1 MRDKIKMQE
10 WPEKIRQRYEDYL
23 RTSFFFSNPKLRDSF
38 QKALQEED
46 SLLKGIFPEQRSEF
60 KLGIKA
66 RELAE
71 SCFPDKAAELLPA
84 LNDYPLYMHQQ
95 QAIRATHLK
104 SKNVF
109 VATGTAS
116 GKTESFLYPILFE
129 LYRQYLAG
137 TLKEPG
143 VRAMILYPMNAL
155 ANDQRERLGDI
166 CKQLEEAG
174 SKFAPTF
181 GQYTGQTPEN
191 SRDRYRNAATRK
203 EKRRVGELIFRE
215 QMRQNPPHI
224 LLTNY
229 SMLEY
234 LLIRPDDSPLFDGER
249 GKHWQFLVLDE
260 AHQYRGAKGM
270 EMGML
275 IRRLKQRLRD
285 GGREDRFQCIATSA
299 TISRKKDE
307 DNGKDVENDK
317 KAVATFAQE
326 LFDETF
332 SPSDIVFGEFQK
344 PNSDKSPQRY
354 HAFLR
359 ALEGAFLVHIDG
371 KDSVVLNRKREFENE
386 NVEPLEV
393 ALCRECGQHYYV
405 GKNRGEKLQEAIRDP
420 SQVEFGVEYYLPI
433 KSGNNLLCR
442 RCGIFSK
449 QTPRCDCKASIP
461 VKKCPSHKEH
471 LDRLRECEVC
481 GYRGIDPVQEIV
493 HGSDGTNSVIATALH
508 ELLPEDKRKVL
519 AFVDSRQEAAF
530 FAWYAEDS
538 YNKLRDRNFLF
549 QAINSDLTNATE
561 EGLSIDILR
570 SRLFRQWEKAGL
582 FRESD
587 TNDMKNQKVLT
598 SILREAVT
606 NEKRLSLSGVGLVKW
621 FVALPQDLNVPDIMR
636 APPWNFTEEESRTL
650 IGYLLDEMRS
660 YGILNWPENDKFPSW
675 SDVSNWSRL
684 QPSFA
689 KMQDGK
695 SNVRQWGGPQTSIVR
710 HFLYRLLDRSEL
722 PEDEKQSASIDLM
735 EEIWDALPKG
745 SSGQLLTRAG
755 RSGRFRLDSSWVR
768 VKLVQIGEIWEC
780 DTCATL
786 SSHNIRNICPRNR
799 CPGMLRT
806 LDEGRLKGDHY
817 RKLYKR
823 STLPPKLSA
832 EEHTAQISPE
842 EAQERQDAFKK
853 GDIHLLSSST
863 TFEVG
868 VDLGDLESVFL
879 RNVPPE
885 PFNYTQRAGR
895 AGRREGAPGLV
906 LTYCRRNPHDLY
918 HYEDPKDRILKGEI
932 KPPRLHIK
940 NEKIILR
947 HMVAVALSSF
957 FKKNKKRFNN
967 VEEFVGRWQTP
978 RGASDLHNFCKNNEA
993 LKKSLRHIVPK
1004 DMYTIIGIEDD
1015 SWIEKIT
1022 GKDSRL
1028 EQAQAEVCTDYIEM
1042 EKLWNEYIKQ
1052 RKSKDLAR
1060 IGGRQ
1065 RTIAD
1070 EKTLTFLSRKAVIP
1084 KYGFPVDVV
1093 ELDTSPTNNYS
1104 ANVVLQRDLSQAIAE
1119 YAPGGAVI
1127 ANKKEW
1133 KSYGLKKV
1141 IGKEWEGHYY
1151 RYDEARNFEKLGEYI
1166 EDRTPSDENQSSNNE
1181 ELKYLIPKFGFVTP
1195 FFEKPLEPKRRPQRL
1210 YTTRPFFGGFEKNL
1224 KPEPEVTPF
1233 GIQITKAVPGKLIIL
1248 CEGRNKAG
1256 FFICPA
1262 CGAQMVDR
1270 KNPHKSPWGSDCTG
1284 KIKSFSLGHELVT
1297 DVVRLQFPGLRKEWD
1312 AYSVAYAVLLGAA
1325 DTLEILNTDL
1335 NVTIT
1340 SAIGSNEAAVV
1351 LYDNVPG
1358 GAGLVAQLEKK
1369 EILRETLDSA
1379 RERVKGGCHCDSSCY
1394 GCLRSYRNQFAH
1406 PYLDR
1411 NVALKFLPQISRNDS
1426 NTNISARTPNEHH
1439 E

>member
-1 MRDKIKMQE
+1 MNDQIKMYK

-23 RTSFFFSNPKLRDSF
+23 KTSFFFSDSGLRDSF
-38 QKALQEED
+38 QKALREED
-46 SLLKGIFPEQRSEF
+46 SLLKDGFPEQRSEF
-60 KLGIKA
+60 ELGVKA

-71 SCFPDKAAELLPA
+71 RCFPSEAAELLPA
-84 LNDYPLYMHQQ
+84 LNNYPLYMHQE

-104 SKNVF
+104 GKNVF

-116 GKTESFLYPILFE
+116 GKTESFLYPVLFE

-137 TLKEPG
+137 TLKDPG

-166 CKQLEEAG
+166 CKQLEEANSG
-174 SKFAPTF
+174 FAPTF

-191 SRDRYRNAATRK
+191 SKDKYRNVAA
-203 EKRRVGELIFRE
+203 RREERRTGELIFRE
-215 QMRQNPPHI
+215 QMRENPPHI

-249 GKHWQFLVLDE
+249 GRHWQFLVLDE

-285 GGREDRFQCIATSA
+285 GGRQTRFQCIATSA
-299 TISRKKDE
+299 TISRKKNE
-307 DNGKDVENDK
+307 DNEEDVENDRE
-317 KAVATFAQE
+317 AVATFAHE
-326 LFDETF
+326 LFDDTF
-332 SPSDIVFGEFQK
+332 SSSDVIFGKFQK
-344 PNSDKSPQRY
+344 SDNDTPPQRY

-359 ALEGAFLVHIDG
+359 ALEGAFLVHKDG
-371 KDSVVLNRKREFENE
+371 KDSVVLNRRREFENE
-386 NVEPLEV
+386 DVEPLEI

-405 GKNRGEKLQEAIRDP
+405 GKNQDEKLQEAIRDP
-420 SQVEFGVEYYLPI
+420 SQSQFGVEYYLPTE
-433 KSGNNLLCR
+433 SGDNLLCR
-442 RCGIFSK
+442 RCGVFSRR
-449 QTPRCDCKASIP
+449 TPRCGCEASIP

-471 LDRLRECEVC
+471 IDRLKNCEVC
-481 GYRGIDPVQEIV
+481 GYRGIDPVQEII

-508 ELLPEDKRKVL
+508 ELLPKNKRKVL
-519 AFVDSRQEAAF
+519 AFADNRQEAAF

-549 QAINSDLTNATE
+549 RAINSDLANISE

-570 SRLFRQWEKAGL
+570 SRLLKQWEESEL
-582 FRESD
+582 FNESD

-598 SILREAVT
+598 TILREAVT
-606 NEKRLSLSGVGLVKW
+606 DEKRLSLSGVGLVKW
-621 FVALPQDLNVPDIMR
+621 FVAFPQRLNVPDAMR
-636 APPWNFTEEESRTL
+636 KSPWNFTEEESHAL

-660 YGILNWPENDKFPSW
+660 NGILNWPENDKFPSW

-684 QPSFA
+684 QPSFG
-689 KMQDGK
+689 KMLDRK
-695 SNVRQWGGPQTSIVR
+695 SNVRQWGGPQTLIVR
-710 HFLYRLLDRSEL
+710 HFLYRLLEHSGL
-722 PEDEKQSASIDLM
+722 PDDQKRSASTELM
-735 EEIWDALPKG
+735 EKIWDAFPKG
-745 SSGQLLTRAG
+745 TSKQLLTRAG
-755 RSGRFRLDSSWVR
+755 KNGRFRLDSSWVR
-768 VKLVQIGEIWEC
+768 IKPVQVGEIWEC
-780 DTCATL
+780 GTCATL
-786 SSHNIRNICPRNR
+786 SSHNIRNVCPRNR
-799 CPGMLRT
+799 CPGTLRKF
-806 LDEGRLKGDHY
+806 DKNHLKGNHY
-817 RKLYKR
+817 RKLYEI

-832 EEHTAQISPE
+832 EEHTAQISTE
-842 EAQERQDAFKK
+842 EARERQDAFKR
-853 GDIHLLSSST
+853 GNIHLLSSST

-918 HYEDPKDRILKGEI
+918 HYEDPEGRILKGEI
-932 KPPRLHIK
+932 RPPRLHMK

-957 FKKNKKRFNN
+957 FKKNKKRFDN
-967 VEEFVGRWQTP
+967 VEEFVGNWQAP
-978 RGASDLHNFCKNNEA
+978 QGASDLRNFCKDNEI
-993 LKKSLRHIVPK
+993 LKKSLHRIVPK
-1004 DMYTIIGIEDD
+1004 DMYAITGIEDD

-1022 GKDSRL
+1022 GKKSHL

-1042 EKLWNEYIKQ
+1042 ENLWNEYVKQ
-1052 RKSKDLAR
+1052 KKSKDLAR

-1065 RTIAD
+1065 KTIAE

-1133 KSYGLKKV
+1133 KSCGLKKV

-1151 RYDEARNFEKLGEYI
+1151 RYDEARNFEKLGKYI
-1166 EDRTPSDENQSSNNE
+1166 EDRSSNDEDESYNNGE
-1181 ELKYLIPKFGFVTP
+1181 RKYLIPRFGFVTP

-1210 YTTRPFFGGFEKNL
+1210 YTTRPFFGGFEKNS
-1224 KPEPEVTPF
+1224 KPKTEETPF
-1233 GIQITKAVPGKLIIL
+1233 GIQVTKAVPGKLIIL

-1256 FFICPA
+1256 FFICHA

-1270 KNPHKSPWGSDCTG
+1270 KNPHKSPWGSDCSG
-1284 KIKSFSLGHELVT
+1284 KIKCFSLGHELGT

-1340 SAIGSNEAAVV
+1340 SAIGSSEVAVV

-1358 GAGLVAQLEKK
+1358 GAGLVAQLEK
-1369 EILRETLDSA
+1369 EDILRETLYGA
-1379 RERVKGGCHCDSSCY
+1379 RQRVKGGCGCDSSCY

-1406 PYLDR
+1406 PHLDR
-1411 NVALKFLPQISRNDS
+1411 NVALKFLP
-1426 NTNISARTPNEHH
+1426 
-1439 E
+1439 